1 MKYVAEGE
9 KLVMEVDVKDVKD
22 LLKFIGLPTD
32 PLIRAKKDE
41 IYQSLG
47 GRAGVDDIIRFLA
60 LHYLAQVGPVEE
72 PQQKEEPKAK
82 KKEAKA

>member
-9 KLVMEVDVKDVKD
+9 KLIMEVDVKDVKD

-60 LHYLAQVGPVEE
+60 HHYLAQVGPVEE